1 MDWGY
6 LNSNTELVWSKLVEH
21 VYLSIVPIVVALVLS
36 LLIGA
41 FSMRFPKVYPVVL
54 ALSNTFY
61 TVPSI
66 ALFVI
71 LPGIIQTDIL
81 SPINVIVALTIYSV
95 SLLVRNVVDGLR
107 ETSPEVRQSAV
118 SMGYTGIRQ
127 LWEVELPIAMPLIFA
142 GLRVATV
149 ANISMVSVGA
159 LVGIGG
165 LGDLMA
171 DGFRRTFLTPLLLGM
186 VLSVLL
192 ALTADAVIVALQRW
206 STPWAKFVR
215 QA

>member
-1 MDWGY
+1 MDVEY
-6 LNSNTELVWSKLVEH
+6 LSSNQELIWSKLVEH
-21 VYLSIVPIVVALVLS
+21 LYLSITPILVALVLS
-36 LLIGA
+36 LLIGL
-41 FSMRFPKVYPVVL
+41 FSVRYPKVYPVVL
-54 ALSNTFY
+54 ALSSTFY

-71 LPGIIQTDIL
+71 LPGIIGTNIL
-81 SPINVIVALTIYSV
+81 SPLNVIIALTIYSV

-107 ETSPEVRQSAV
+107 DTSADVRQSAL
-118 SMGYTGIRQ
+118 SMGYSRPRQ
-127 LWEVELPIAMPLIFA
+127 LWEVELPIAMPLVFA

-165 LGDLMA
+165 LGELMA
-171 DGFRRTFLTPLLLGM
+171 DGFRRNYPTPLLVGV

-192 ALTADAVIVALQRW
+192 AMVADLLIVSMQRW
-206 STPWAKFVR
+206 LTPWAKYAR

>member
-6 LNSNTELVWSKLVEH
+6 VTSNSGLLWSKLVEH
-21 VYLSIVPIVVALVLS
+21 VYLSIVPILIALVVALLLGVL
-36 LLIGA
+36 A
-41 FSMRFPKVYPVVL
+41 VRFPKCYPLIL
-54 ALSNTFY
+54 ALSSTFY

-71 LPGIIQTDIL
+71 LPGLLSTQIL
-81 SPINVIVALTIYSV
+81 SPVNVIVALTIYSV

-107 ETSPEVRQSAV
+107 ETSPEVRQSAL
-118 SMGYTGIRQ
+118 SMGYTRIRQ
-127 LWEVELPIAMPLIFA
+127 MWEVELPIAMPLIFA

-165 LGDLMA
+165 LGELMTI
-171 DGFRRTFLTPLLLGM
+171 GFQRNFLTPLLVGL
-186 VLSVLL
+186 VLSVAL
-192 ALTADAVIVALQRW
+192 ALTADVIIVALQRLA
-206 STPWAKFVR
+206 TPWARFVR
-215 QA
+215 QG